1 MKWYSA
7 IVYAL
12 GIAFCTALA
21 LFPKTAPA
29 QEVLSGRGIIC
40 DTAEQVARVIKA
52 DDFQATLVAVNTEKA
67 HSCEVMEIAF
77 IFHGETG
84 ETVRIHGEAWQ
95 VTQIVV
101 IGVDIGQGIQLVQPT
116 VQWSA
121 FAIEER
127 GA

>member
-1 MKWYSA
+1 
-7 IVYAL
+7 
-12 GIAFCTALA
+12 
-21 LFPKTAPA
+21 
-29 QEVLSGRGIIC
+29 
-40 DTAEQVARVIKA
+40 
-52 DDFQATLVAVNTEKA
+52 
-67 HSCEVMEIAF
+67 MEIAF
-77 IFHGETG
+77 IVHGETG

-101 IGVDIGQGIQLVQPT
+101 IGVDIGQGIQPVQPT